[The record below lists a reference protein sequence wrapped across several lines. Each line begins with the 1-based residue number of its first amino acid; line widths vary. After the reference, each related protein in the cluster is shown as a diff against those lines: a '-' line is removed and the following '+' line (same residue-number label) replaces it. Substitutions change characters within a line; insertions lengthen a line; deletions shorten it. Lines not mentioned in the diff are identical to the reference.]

1 MEKTHSETIKGLA
14 LVVCSF
20 LLFPVSL
27 DLMQD
32 HDDAMNDYDR
42 ECDPTYRALT
52 GNSSAPDQALCNSLE
67 KAITKK
73 ARVFMAGLAAFILT
87 GLVGLAMVLPA
98 NESEK

>member
-1 MEKTHSETIKGLA
+1 MEKNHSETIKGLA

-42 ECDPTYRALT
+42 AVSYTHLTLPT
-52 GNSSAPDQALCNSLE
+52 
-67 KAITKK
+67 KA
-73 ARVFMAGLAAFILT
+73 
-87 GLVGLAMVLPA
+87 
-98 NESEK
+98 